1 MFQWLSTLILALRGP
16 LKTPEV
22 SMGNRT
28 RIGWLRLEGSE
39 ESSFVVM
46 RNSPSVRMWHH
57 QIELLSPCNNQISF
71 PSKFLLMCTKLLVN
85 YTPILL
91 FHGQHGVN
99 KEWTTPLCAVHKTY
113 SFPSFFLNLEWHPGG
128 KRIFFNVV
136 FHLFLLPF
144 EFTTFLS
151 LGRPSLPGNSFR
163 PLFLF
168 VCCLKFRPVNAKLSW
183 HQMQAMLIQVSDRY
197 FSPWRQNTSH
207 LLWHTIS
214 LIEVMSFKNIRLI
227 KTRRQ
232 QKKFFV

>member
-113 SFPSFFLNLEWHPGG
+113 SFPSFFFKFGVAPRWQKNFFLTLSSICFFYLLNSPPFFPWDVQVFLET
-128 KRIFFNVV
+128 RSVLFFCSSVV
-136 FHLFLLPF
+136 WNFD
-144 EFTTFLS
+144 LS
-151 LGRPSLPGNSFR
+151 TPNLVDIKCKPCWSKWVIVTSPLDDKTRPTCFGTRFPSLKW
-163 PLFLF
+163 
-168 VCCLKFRPVNAKLSW
+168 CLLRT
-183 HQMQAMLIQVSDRY
+183 SD
-197 FSPWRQNTSH
+197 
-207 LLWHTIS
+207 
-214 LIEVMSFKNIRLI
+214 
-227 KTRRQ
+227 
-232 QKKFFV
+232 

>member
-1 MFQWLSTLILALRGP
+1 MVSTKSGQRPSALYTKRTVFHLF
-16 LKTPEV
+16 LKIWSGTQV
-22 SMGNRT
+22 A
-28 RIGWLRLEGSE
+28 
-39 ESSFVVM
+39 
-46 RNSPSVRMWHH
+46 
-57 QIELLSPCNNQISF
+57 
-71 PSKFLLMCTKLLVN
+71 
-85 YTPILL
+85 
-91 FHGQHGVN
+91 
-99 KEWTTPLCAVHKTY
+99 KE
-113 SFPSFFLNLEWHPGG
+113 FF
-128 KRIFFNVV
+128 FYVV

-232 QKKFFV
+232 QKKIVVQTDGERGIGVIGEDSVAPTNLTRRQKS

>member
-1 MFQWLSTLILALRGP
+1 MA
-16 LKTPEV
+16 
-22 SMGNRT
+22 
-28 RIGWLRLEGSE
+28 
-39 ESSFVVM
+39 
-46 RNSPSVRMWHH
+46 
-57 QIELLSPCNNQISF
+57 
-71 PSKFLLMCTKLLVN
+71 
-85 YTPILL
+85 
-91 FHGQHGVN
+91 
-99 KEWTTPLCAVHKTY
+99 KE
-113 SFPSFFLNLEWHPGG
+113 FF
-128 KRIFFNVV
+128 FDVV

-197 FSPWRQNTSH
+197 ISPWRQNTSH

-232 QKKFFV
+232 QKKIFCLDRWGKGDRRHRRGLGSPHKPHTTAKVVNFHFRPISTFCEEEPIWIN

>member
-128 KRIFFNVV
+128 KRIFFWRC
-136 FHLFLLPF
+136 LPF
-144 EFTTFLS
+144 VSFTFWIHHLS
-151 LGRPSLPGNSFR
+151 FPGTSKSSWKLVPSS
-163 PLFLF
+163 
-168 VCCLKFRPVNAKLSW
+168 
-183 HQMQAMLIQVSDRY
+183 
-197 FSPWRQNTSH
+197 
-207 LLWHTIS
+207 
-214 LIEVMSFKNIRLI
+214 
-227 KTRRQ
+227 
-232 QKKFFV
+232 FFVRLLSEISTCQRQT